1 MHHSADLGHNVAM
14 ASWAGMRAN
23 GSAVRVALYKGKDI
37 PSEDY
42 ETVQKVLGQVR
53 WNRLLALCFAALFCF
68 WLGFFLF
75 VPAISRWTAVL
86 SMFWTGVMTWSL
98 LRNRKR
104 ILDGATKL
112 GFRRV
117 G

>member
-1 MHHSADLGHNVAM
+1 MHTRAIWGTMSAV
-14 ASWAGMRAN
+14 ASWAEMRERQR
-23 GSAVRVALYKGKDI
+23 VRVALYKGKHI